1 MSQNL
6 ADGLTPAIVSRFRKQ
21 VLAQRALGPKLAD
34 ELSRRLHALPA
45 RVLPG
50 LGAAPSRIPDT
61 VIFVIGPE
69 KQFASWEQYLTS
81 VEKEKTTVLR
91 LYPRD
96 FWLQTDGRWP

>member
-1 MSQNL
+1 MAQNL
-6 ADGLTPAIVSRFRKQ
+6 ADGLTPAIVTRFHKQ
-21 VLAQRALGPKLAD
+21 ILELRTLGPSLVD
-34 ELSRRLHALPA
+34 ELSRRKNTLPA

-50 LGAAPSRIPDT
+50 LVPGAPAVPDS

-81 VEKEKTTVLR
+81 VEGQKATVAR

-96 FWLQTDGRWP
+96 FWLPAAWR